1 MNLVTIYYELVS
13 ISNTSIIIII
23 SEIIHGHGNQLKT
36 RWTNS

>member
-13 ISNTSIIIII
+13 ISNTSIIII